1 MRLVLALALRDL
13 MFQKT
18 HLICNIA
25 VLAGVLVPLMV
36 LFGVK
41 NGVYGALLGELL
53 SNPRMAQIDT
63 SGNASFTAADAET
76 VRAWPEA
83 GFVTLKTRSQF
94 DFVNVRKTDGG
105 ALRDAVLVPSGTGDP
120 TLPDGVVLGAGQA
133 VLSASL
139 ASQLDVAPGMRI
151 DIFTQAEDR
160 PRQLRLPLDIVAVLP
175 PERSPGRAVLTDIAV
190 LDLVEA
196 FYDAY
201 ALPEHGIEAGRPLA
215 ERAPDYEGMRVYAAS
230 LDRLADLQTRI
241 EARFGISTEART
253 AQVENVLRLGRNLDL
268 ALLLTAAV
276 ASIGL
281 AAALVFGFWGEVQ
294 RKRLTLASLALMGLG
309 GNRLWLFPVC
319 QALVSAGLALIV
331 SFGLMFAAGVVAGHM
346 FETGLAENGGL
357 VRVSGAQAA
366 AIALAV
372 TGFVVLSSLIAARAA
387 LEIEPATV
395 LREGVT

>member
-1 MRLVLALALRDL
+1 MRLTLYLALRDL

-41 NGVYGALLGELL
+41 NGVYDALLGEML
-53 SNPRMAQIDT
+53 SNPRMSQIDT
-63 SGNASFTAADAET
+63 SGNSSFKPADADT
-76 VRAWPEA
+76 VRGWPEA

-94 DFVNVRKTDGG
+94 DFVNVRKAEGG
-105 ALRDAVLVPSGTGDP
+105 GLRDAILIPSGTGDP
-120 TLPDGVVLGAGQA
+120 TLPDGLVLDAGEA
-133 VLSASL
+133 VLSANL
-139 ASQLDVAPGMRI
+139 ASQLGLAPGMRI

-160 PRQLRLPLDIVAVLP
+160 PRQLRLPLDVAAVLP
-175 PERSPGRAVLTDIAV
+175 PERASGRAVFTDLAT

-201 ALPEHGIEAGRPLA
+201 ALPDYGITDGKPL
-215 ERAPDYEGMRVYAAS
+215 EQRAPDYEGMRAYAAS
-230 LDRLADLQTRI
+230 LDVLAALQNRI
-241 EARFGISTEART
+241 EAEFGISTEART
-253 AQVENVLRLGRNLDL
+253 AQVETVLRLGRNLDL
-268 ALLLTAAV
+268 ALLLTAGV

-294 RKRLTLASLALMGLG
+294 RKRQMLAALALMGLG

-319 QALVSAGLALIV
+319 QALVSAGLALVV
-331 SFGLMFAAGVVAGHM
+331 SFGLLHLAGAVAERL
-346 FETGLAENGGL
+346 FETGLAGSGGL
-357 VRVSGAQAA
+357 VRVSGGQAA
-366 AIALAV
+366 LIALAV
-372 TGFVVLSSLIAARAA
+372 TGFVILSSLLASRAA
-387 LEIEPATV
+387 LRIEPAAV